1 MKTLER
7 HKNSVRAVCLRWKLS
22 FFLQFHLVGILQRHQ
37 IFQITFIIFGF
48 TLLYFYICRYM
59 MTLSCLLYLY
69 LSTEELFSLRN
80 SQAPDGLV
88 GQPRQNGASLGS
100 QHGHCSEV
108 RSNIVD
114 FIDQDQDFNIGTAL
128 YSLPYNCSR
137 KKSVYMTIITSPK
150 YLKTISNRNVECFH
164 QNQIQP

>member
-37 IFQITFIIFGF
+37 IFQIAFIIFCL
-48 TLLYFYICRYM
+48 TLLYLYICRYM
-59 MTLSCLLYLY
+59 MTLSCLLYL
-69 LSTEELFSLRN
+69 STELFWLRN

-88 GQPRQNGASLGS
+88 GQPRQNGTSLGS

-114 FIDQDQDFNIGTAL
+114 FIDQDQEINIGTAL
-128 YSLPYNCSR
+128 YSLPYNCGR
-137 KKSVYMTIITSPK
+137 KKSVYDNHNFSQETK
-150 YLKTISNRNVECFH
+150 NYFK
-164 QNQIQP
+164 